1 MADAVDRTVL
11 VIHDLPLVLDAI
23 GGALRDAGYAVA
35 VARSSPAAIRDL
47 RDVAPHVV
55 VCREQMPLLGGRQLL
70 RALASID
77 ADLPVVVASE
87 SRDPHVTIEM
97 MRNGALDCVAKPAS
111 SIGAVLAAVE
121 RGMHLA
127 ERRRSARRTA
137 QELSEA
143 QGRMARM
150 LEQQA
155 VIRSRAF
162 AKIEAPL
169 DRIATVLGELAG
181 AGLEAEHAE
190 SIEAARADLLDVLEL
205 VASANT
211 DSGRTSTNATNLE
224 TFHPADLGEFVRDAV
239 LREAH
244 ERGVEFAAFVP
255 VELPALRGDPQ
266 QLGSILVDLVRFL
279 VRRFRGGVVHM
290 ELSIESRGRGPWVIR
305 ADVTDSSTS
314 RVEGEDV
321 LGLHLP
327 GDDVVNVREEL
338 IDLSLTA
345 RAVSVLGGQLQMF
358 EQRGVGTR
366 FSFDVGLLK
375 AKGKN
380 GELPD
385 PGLAASSVLLV
396 EPCAP
401 VCRATANELR
411 RLGMRVATASSGEQ
425 AVNMLL
431 RGVPPVLF
439 VSLAAPSREILEAH
453 LAEFPVEDR
462 PELVYLSMA
471 GEFAPAGVDALQL
484 MRPPKRSVL
493 IGVLERYVGIAES
506 PS

>member
-1 MADAVDRTVL
+1 
-11 VIHDLPLVLDAI
+11 
-23 GGALRDAGYAVA
+23 
-35 VARSSPAAIRDL
+35 
-47 RDVAPHVV
+47 
-55 VCREQMPLLGGRQLL
+55 
-70 RALASID
+70 
-77 ADLPVVVASE
+77 
-87 SRDPHVTIEM
+87 
-97 MRNGALDCVAKPAS
+97 
-111 SIGAVLAAVE
+111 
-121 RGMHLA
+121 
-127 ERRRSARRTA
+127 
-137 QELSEA
+137 
-143 QGRMARM
+143 
-150 LEQQA
+150 
-155 VIRSRAF
+155 
-162 AKIEAPL
+162 
-169 DRIATVLGELAG
+169 
-181 AGLEAEHAE
+181 
-190 SIEAARADLLDVLEL
+190 
-205 VASANT
+205 
-211 DSGRTSTNATNLE
+211 
-224 TFHPADLGEFVRDAV
+224 
-239 LREAH
+239 
-244 ERGVEFAAFVP
+244 
-255 VELPALRGDPQ
+255 
-266 QLGSILVDLVRFL
+266 
-279 VRRFRGGVVHM
+279 M